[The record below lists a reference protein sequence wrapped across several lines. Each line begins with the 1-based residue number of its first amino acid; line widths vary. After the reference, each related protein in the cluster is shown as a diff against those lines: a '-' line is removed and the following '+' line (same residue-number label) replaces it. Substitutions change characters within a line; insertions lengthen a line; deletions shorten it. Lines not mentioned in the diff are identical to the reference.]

1 MLSRDTVF
9 LLDVDDTLLD
19 NDRFGADLGKRL
31 EADFG
36 VEARKRYWGI
46 FEELRAKVGFAD
58 YLGSLQV
65 FRDGLD
71 DDPRLL
77 GMSDFLL
84 EYQFSNLLYPQALQA
99 IGHLRTLGRP
109 VILSDGDVVFQPRKI
124 KHAGIWSAVDG
135 AVLIYIHKEKVL
147 DHVQRRYP
155 ASHYVVVDDK
165 PNLLAAMKSQLKER
179 LTSVFV
185 RQGHY
190 ALAPGSNSVQPP
202 PDRVIERIGEILNFQ
217 SSDFE
222 VRP

>member
-19 NDRFGADLGKRL
+19 NDRFGADLGNRL
-31 EADFG
+31 ESDFSA
-36 VEARKRYWGI
+36 EKRKRYWDI
-46 FEELRAKVGFAD
+46 FEELRAKSGVAD

-65 FRDGLD
+65 LRDGLD
-71 DDPRLL
+71 DDPRFL

-99 IGHLRTLGRP
+99 IAHLRTLGRP

-124 KHAGIWSAVDG
+124 KHAGIWNAVEG

-147 DHVQRRYP
+147 DRVQRRYP
-155 ASHYVVVDDK
+155 AAHYVVVDDK
-165 PNLLAAMKSQLKER
+165 PNLLAAMKSQLQDK
-179 LTSVFV
+179 LTTVFV

-190 ALAPGSNSVQPP
+190 ALAAGSNSVQPP
-202 PDRVIERIGEILNFQ
+202 PDRVIERIGELLNFQ

>member
-19 NDRFGADLGKRL
+19 NDRFGDDLGKRV

-46 FEELRAKVGFAD
+46 FEELREKFGFAD

-65 FRDGLD
+65 FRDGRD

-124 KHAGIWSAVDG
+124 KNAGIWSAVDG

-165 PNLLAAMKSQLKER
+165 PNLLAAMKSQLQER
-179 LTSVFV
+179 LTTVFV

>member
-1 MLSRDTVF
+1 VLSRDTVF

-155 ASHYVVVDDK
+155 ASHYVAVDDK

-179 LTSVFV
+179 LTTVFV

>member
-124 KHAGIWSAVDG
+124 KHAGIWNAVEG

-165 PNLLAAMKSQLKER
+165 PNLLAAMKSQLKEK
-179 LTSVFV
+179 LTTVFV

-190 ALAPGSNSVQPP
+190 ALAPGSNSIQPP

>member
-1 MLSRDTVF
+1 MLSNDTVF

-31 EADFG
+31 ESDFG

-124 KHAGIWSAVDG
+124 KHAGIWGAVDG

-165 PNLLAAMKSQLKER
+165 PNLLAAMKSQLQER
-179 LTSVFV
+179 LTTVFV

>member
-1 MLSRDTVF
+1 MLSGDTVF

-31 EADFG
+31 ESDFG
-36 VEARKRYWGI
+36 VEARQRYFRI
-46 FEELRAKVGFAD
+46 FEDLRAKSGFAD

-65 FRDGLD
+65 LRTGLD
-71 DDPRLL
+71 DDPRFL
-77 GMSDFLL
+77 GMSEFLL
-84 EYQFSNLLYPQALQA
+84 DYQFSNLLYPEALQA
-99 IGHLRTLGRP
+99 IGHLRTMGRP

-124 KHAGIWSAVDG
+124 KHAGIWNAVEG

-155 ASHYVVVDDK
+155 ASHYVVIDDK
-165 PNLLAAMKSQLKER
+165 PNLLAAMKSQLKEK
-179 LTSVFV
+179 LTTIFV

-190 ALAPGSNSVQPP
+190 ALAAGSNSVQPP
-202 PDRVIERIGEILNFQ
+202 PDRVIDRIGEILNFQ

>member
-84 EYQFSNLLYPQALQA
+84 DYQFSKLLFPQALQA

-124 KHAGIWSAVDG
+124 KHAGIWNAVDG

-165 PNLLAAMKSQLKER
+165 PNLLAAMKSQLKEK
-179 LTSVFV
+179 LTTVFV

-190 ALAPGSNSVQPP
+190 ALAPGSNSIQPP

>member
-36 VEARKRYWGI
+36 VEARKRYWDI
-46 FEELRAKVGFAD
+46 FEELRAKFGFAD
-58 YLGSLQV
+58 YLGSLQM
-65 FRDGLD
+65 FRAGLD

-77 GMSDFLL
+77 GVSDFLL
-84 EYQFSNLLYPQALQA
+84 EYQFSNLLYPQALQT

-124 KHAGIWSAVDG
+124 KHAGIWNAVDG

-147 DHVQRRYP
+147 DHVQRRHP
-155 ASHYVVVDDK
+155 AEHYVVVDDK
-165 PNLLAAMKSQLKER
+165 PNLLAAMKTQLKEK
-179 LTSVFV
+179 LTTVFV

-190 ALAPGSNSVQPP
+190 ALAAGSNSVQPA
-202 PDRVIERIGEILNFQ
+202 PDRVIERIGDILNFQ

>member
-1 MLSRDTVF
+1 MLSSDTVF

-31 EADFG
+31 ESDFG

-46 FEELRAKVGFAD
+46 FEELRTKFGFAD
-58 YLGSLQV
+58 YLGSLQL
-65 FRDGLD
+65 FRGGLD

-124 KHAGIWSAVDG
+124 KHAGIWNAVDG

-155 ASHYVVVDDK
+155 ATHYVVVDDK

-179 LTSVFV
+179 LTTVFV

-190 ALAPGSNSVQPP
+190 ALAAESNSVQPP
-202 PDRVIERIGEILNFQ
+202 PDRVIERIGDLLNLQ

>member
-84 EYQFSNLLYPQALQA
+84 EYQFSDLLYPQALQA

-124 KHAGIWSAVDG
+124 KHAGIWGAVDG

>member
-1 MLSRDTVF
+1 MLSSDTVF

-31 EADFG
+31 ESDFG
-36 VEARKRYWGI
+36 VEARKRYWEI
-46 FEELRAKVGFAD
+46 FEELRTKFGFAD
-58 YLGSLQV
+58 YLGSLQL
-65 FRDGLD
+65 FRGGLD

-124 KHAGIWSAVDG
+124 RHAGIWNAVDG
-135 AVLIYIHKEKVL
+135 AVLIYIHKERVL

-179 LTSVFV
+179 LTTVFV

-190 ALAPGSNSVQPP
+190 ALAAESNSVQPP
-202 PDRVIERIGEILNFQ
+202 PDRVIERIGDILNFQ
-217 SSDFE
+217 TSDFE

>member
-1 MLSRDTVF
+1 MLNADTVF

-36 VEARKRYWGI
+36 AEGRKRYWGI
-46 FEELRAKVGFAD
+46 FEELRVKSGFAD
-58 YLGSLQV
+58 YMGSLQV
-65 FRDGLD
+65 FRGGLD

-77 GMSDFLL
+77 GMSEFLL
-84 EYQFSNLLYPQALQA
+84 EYQFANLLYPQALQV
-99 IGHLRTLGRP
+99 IEHLRTLGRP

-124 KHAGIWSAVDG
+124 KHAGIWNAVQG

-155 ASHYVVVDDK
+155 AAHYVVVDDK

-179 LTSVFV
+179 LTTVFV

-190 ALAPGSNSVQPP
+190 ALAAGSDSIQPP
-202 PDRVIERIGEILNFQ
+202 PDRIIERIGDILNFQ

>member
-36 VEARKRYWGI
+36 EEARKRYWGI

-84 EYQFSNLLYPQALQA
+84 EYQFANLLYPQALQA

-124 KHAGIWSAVDG
+124 KHAGIWGAVDG